1 MENPWKA
8 SIFRWFS
15 HWNVHFFRGLSR
27 KPVICRAWGIL
38 MALHGH
44 SICLEDGWSGLAGNC
59 LCWRWSVSIEG
70 NICFRNLIV
79 SVYIYYN
86 SKNVCNKHTHIYI
99 YIGCSCKYGHHRFLP
114 GLAGFTG
121 HETSQFQKTL
131 YISVLY
137 VLFMYRCSSKEKLRL
152 QPRKPRFLQK
162 KKDETV
168 CSGGS
173 MRDTPLFCKILT
185 CKCRGDVFYQKGF
198 I

>member
-15 HWNVHFFRGLSR
+15 HWHVHFFRGFSR

-44 SICLEDGWSGLAGNC
+44 SICLEDGWSGLAGDC

-79 SVYIYYN
+79 SVYIYIYYN
-86 SKNVCNKHTHIYI
+86 SKNVCNKHTDIYI
-99 YIGCSCKYGHHRFLP
+99 WCSCKYGHHRFLP

-121 HETSQFQKTL
+121 HEASQFQKTL
-131 YISVLY
+131 YCMY
-137 VLFMYRCSSKEKLRL
+137 VLFMYRCLFIQGKAKVATEKTGISRKKRRNSLLWWFYERHSS
-152 QPRKPRFLQK
+152 FLQ
-162 KKDETV
+162 DF
-168 CSGGS
+168 
-173 MRDTPLFCKILT
+173 DL
-185 CKCRGDVFYQKGF
+185 
-198 I
+198 